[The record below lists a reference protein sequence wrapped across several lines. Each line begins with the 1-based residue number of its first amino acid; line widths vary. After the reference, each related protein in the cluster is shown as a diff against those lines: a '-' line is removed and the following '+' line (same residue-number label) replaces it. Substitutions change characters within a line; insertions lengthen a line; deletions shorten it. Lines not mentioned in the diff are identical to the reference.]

1 MSNTYSQTWFEL
13 FLETQLYTEQEVAF
27 VGRHLPRPRYRRVLD
42 VCCGSGR
49 HSRPLA
55 EQGYEVVG
63 IDRDVV
69 ALANALAKARSSTA
83 VNATYL
89 HQDMRRLE
97 EVPGQFDAVLSLWQ
111 SFGYFDEATNRDVLR
126 QMSEKLRP
134 NGRLILDI
142 YNRTYF
148 ERNQGTRQL
157 ERNGVLI
164 TAANSMK
171 GNRLRATLD
180 YGDGGDTFEWQL
192 FTPDEIC
199 ELAAEFVL
207 EVVLMCTEFDE
218 KKPVTPE
225 KPRMIFVF
233 RKERKER

>member
-1 MSNTYSQTWFEL
+1 
-13 FLETQLYTEQEVAF
+13 
-27 VGRHLPRPRYRRVLD
+27 
-42 VCCGSGR
+42 
-49 HSRPLA
+49 
-55 EQGYEVVG
+55 
-63 IDRDVV
+63 
-69 ALANALAKARSSTA
+69 
-83 VNATYL
+83 
-89 HQDMRRLE
+89 
-97 EVPGQFDAVLSLWQ
+97 
-111 SFGYFDEATNRDVLR
+111 
-126 QMSEKLRP
+126 MSEKLRP

-199 ELAAEFVL
+199 ELAAEFGL